1 MSVPESRPAM
11 PTCIA
16 SGHPRVHRRGPQLRP
31 LRSSLVPHDGNQR
44 SQRTPRLVAVVA
56 GLLGLLLCA
65 TVPLLPVKQTT
76 AAVLWPQGSTDG
88 HATQITAPLVSGA
101 PRALDIS
108 IPCSAIA
115 TLPTDGG
122 LVLSTL
128 PAGGVDTGKDG
139 LFVRADKN
147 TVVVAF
153 RDTVSA
159 VAQRPA
165 VAAGACSVL
174 HIWADA
180 DVAGADF
187 VGIPGAS
194 GMLPSE
200 KKPQVGGIF
209 TDLKVAAQP
218 GLSARIDVD
227 TRFITAPTAI
237 KKIVMVTGALAVLVA
252 IMALAVLD
260 RHSRGSTLVNWRSP
274 IALLSRYRPGA
285 HWATWWRVGIATW
298 LADAAVIATLLLW
311 HVIGATSSDDGYNL
325 TIARVAPKAG
335 YVANYYRYFGTT
347 EAPFD
352 WDLAVLSK
360 LASVSTAGVW
370 MRIPATLA
378 GIVCW
383 LIISHWVLRRL
394 GPGRGGLAANRVA
407 VFTAG
412 AVFLAAWLPFNN
424 GLRPEPLIALGVV
437 VTWMLVERAI
447 AVRGVAPAAVA
458 IVVAML
464 TATLAPQGVI
474 AVAALLTGA
483 RAIARTIRR
492 RRETDGLLAPLA
504 VLAASFSLITVVG
517 FRSQTLA
524 TVAESARIKYK
535 VGPTIAW
542 YQDWLRY
549 YFLTV
554 ESNPDGSMARRF
566 AVLVLLLCLFGMLV
580 VLLRRGGVPG
590 LASGPAWRLI
600 GTTAVGLLLLMF
612 TPTKWAVQFGAF
624 ASLAGALG
632 AVTAFA
638 FARIRLPSRRNLTL
652 YVTALLFVLAWATS
666 GINGWFYVGNYGVPW
681 FDIQPVVAIH
691 PVTTMFL
698 TLSILTGLLAAW
710 QHFRMD
716 YAGHTEVK
724 DNRRNRVLAST
735 PLLVVA
741 TIMVLGEVASLAK
754 GAAVRYPLYTTAKA
768 NLAAL
773 SSGLSPSSC
782 AMADDVLTEPDP
794 NVGLLQPVPGQ
805 TFGPDGPLGG
815 SNPVGFKPEGVGD
828 DLRSYPVVTK
838 PGVVNSDASP
848 NKPNAAMSDSAGTAG
863 GKGPVGVNGSNV
875 ALPFGL
881 DPARTPVMG
890 SYGENSLAATATSA
904 WYQLP
909 PRTPDRPLVVV
920 SATGAIWSY
929 KEDGTFT
936 YGQSLKLQWGVTRP
950 DGTTQP
956 LNEVQPIDIGP
967 EPAWRNL
974 RFPLTWAPPEANVA
988 RIVAYDPNLSADQW
1002 FAFTPPRVPVL
1013 QTLQQLIGSRTP
1025 VLMDIATAANFP
1037 CQRPFS
1043 EHLGVAELPEYRIL
1057 PNQKQLVV
1065 SSNEWGSAEGGGP
1078 FLFTEAL
1085 LRASTVPTYLRNDWY
1100 RDWGAI
1106 ERYERLVPADKAP
1119 NAVITQGRTVVNG
1132 WTRHGPIRPLP

>member
-1 MSVPESRPAM
+1 VPSDEKERSTR
-11 PTCIA
+11 
-16 SGHPRVHRRGPQLRP
+16 QLARWI
-31 LRSSLVPHDGNQR
+31 
-44 SQRTPRLVAVVA
+44 AVVA
-56 GLLGLLLCA
+56 GIAGALLCA
-65 TVPLLPVKQTT
+65 LVPLLPVKQTT
-76 AAVLWPQGSTDG
+76 ATILWPQGLTGDG
-88 HATQITAPLVSGA
+88 HVTDITAPLVSGA

-115 TLPTDGG
+115 TLPADGG

-128 PAGGVDTGKDG
+128 PVNGFETGKGG
-139 LFVRADKN
+139 LFVRANKDA
-147 TVVVAF
+147 VVVAF
-153 RDTVSA
+153 RDS
-159 VAQRPA
+159 VAA
-165 VAAGACSVL
+165 VAARSAVGSGACSVL

-180 DVAGADF
+180 RVAGADF
-187 VGIPGAS
+187 VGIPGAAKT
-194 GMLPSE
+194 LAPE

-209 TDLKVAAQP
+209 TDLKVPAQP

-227 TRFITAPTAI
+227 TRFIVAPTML
-237 KKIVMVTGALAVLVA
+237 KKGVMALGGLAVVTA
-252 IMALAVLD
+252 IVALAVLD
-260 RHSRGSTLVNWRSP
+260 RQSGRRMPRNWGRW
-274 IALLSRYRPGA
+274 LHPGF
-285 HWATWWRVGIATW
+285 ATW
-298 LADAAVIATLLLW
+298 LADVGVIATLLVW

-347 EAPFD
+347 DAPFD
-352 WDLAVLSK
+352 WYLAVLSK
-360 LASVSTAGVW
+360 LAAVSTAGVW

-378 GIVCW
+378 GIGCW
-383 LIISHWVLRRL
+383 LIISHCALRRL
-394 GPGRGGLAANRVA
+394 GPGKGGLASNRVA

-424 GLRPEPLIALGVV
+424 GLRPEPLIALGVLA
-437 VTWMLVERAI
+437 TWILVEHAI
-447 AVRGVAPAAVA
+447 ALRRLAPAAVA
-458 IVVAML
+458 IIVALL
-464 TATLAPQGVI
+464 TATLAPQGLI

-483 RAIARTIRR
+483 RAIAQTIRR
-492 RRETDGLLAPLA
+492 RRATDGLLAPLF
-504 VLAASFSLITVVG
+504 VLAASFSLILVVV

-524 TVAESARIKYK
+524 TVAESWRIKYK

-580 VLLRRGGVPG
+580 ILLRRGRVPG

-600 GTTAVGLLLLMF
+600 GTTAIGLLLLTF

-624 ASLAGALG
+624 AGLAGALG

-638 FARIRLPSRRNLTL
+638 CARIGLHNRRNLTL
-652 YVTALLFVLAWATS
+652 YVAALLFVLAWATS

-681 FDIQPVVAIH
+681 YDIPPVIASH

-698 TLSILTGLLAAW
+698 TLSIITGLLAGW
-710 QHFRMD
+710 YHFRMD
-716 YAGHTEVK
+716 YAGHTEVR
-724 DNRRNRVLAST
+724 DNRRNRILAST

-754 GAAVRYPLYTTAKA
+754 GALFRYPVYTTAKA
-768 NLAAL
+768 NLAAI
-773 SSGLSPSSC
+773 SSGLSPASC

-794 NVGLLQPVPGQ
+794 NAGMLQPMPGQ

-815 SNPVGFKPEGVGD
+815 IKPIGFKPDGVGD

-838 PGVVNSDASP
+838 PGVVNSTGSP
-848 NKPNAAMSDSAGTAG
+848 NKPNATMSDSAGTAG
-863 GKGPVGVNGSNV
+863 GKGQVGVNGSHV

-890 SYGENSLAATATSA
+890 SYGENTLAATATSA

-909 PRTPDRPLVVV
+909 PRSPDRPLVVV
-920 SATGAIWSY
+920 SAAGAIWSY

-936 YGQSLKLQWGVTRP
+936 YGQLLKLQWGVARP

-956 LNEVQPIDIGP
+956 LTEVQPIDIGP

-988 RIVAYDPNLSADQW
+988 RIVAYDPNLSSEQW

-1013 QTLQQLIGSRTP
+1013 QTLQQLIGSHTP

-1043 EHLGVAELPEYRIL
+1043 EHLGVAELPQYRIL
-1057 PNQKQLVV
+1057 PDHKQTAA
-1065 SSNEWGSAEGGGP
+1065 SSNGWQAGEDGGP
-1078 FLFTEAL
+1078 FLFTRAM
-1085 LRASTVPTYLRNDWY
+1085 LRTSTVSTYLRGDWY
-1100 RDWGAI
+1100 RDWGSVEQYYPLAPADDAPDAAI
-1106 ERYERLVPADKAP
+1106 EQG
-1119 NAVITQGRTVVNG
+1119 VITVHG
-1132 WTRHGPIRPLP
+1132 WSRQGPIRALP

>member
-1 MSVPESRPAM
+1 M
-11 PTCIA
+11 P
-16 SGHPRVHRRGPQLRP
+16 Q
-31 LRSSLVPHDGNQR
+31 DGNQR
-44 SQRTPRLVAVVA
+44 SPRIPRLIAVVA
-56 GLLGLLLCA
+56 GLVGLLLCA
-65 TVPLLPVKQTT
+65 SVPLLPVNQTT
-76 AAVLWPQGSTDG
+76 ATVLWPQGTADG
-88 HATQITAPLVSGA
+88 HVTQITAPLVSGA
-101 PRALDIS
+101 PRVLDIS
-108 IPCSAIA
+108 VPCSAMA
-115 TLPTDGG
+115 TLPPGGG
-122 LVLSTL
+122 LVVSTL
-128 PAGGVDTGKDG
+128 PTGGMDNGKNG
-139 LFVRADKN
+139 LFVRADKDV
-147 TVVVAF
+147 VVVAF
-153 RDTVSA
+153 RDSVAA
-159 VAQRPA
+159 VAQRSA
-165 VAAGACSVL
+165 IAAGGCSVL
-174 HIWADA
+174 HVWADA
-180 DVAGADF
+180 GGAHADF

-194 GMLPSE
+194 GILPSE

-209 TDLKVAAQP
+209 TDLKVPPQP
-218 GLSARIDVD
+218 GLSARVDVD
-227 TRFITAPTAI
+227 TRFITAPTAV
-237 KKIVMVTGALAVLVA
+237 KKVVMVVGVLAVLIA
-252 IMALAVLD
+252 ILAMAALD
-260 RHSRGSTLVNWRSP
+260 RRSRGEDAFISWRSP
-274 IALLSRYRPGA
+274 IAWLSRYRPQA
-285 HWATWWRVGIATW
+285 HRATWWRVGAVTW
-298 LADAAVIATLLLW
+298 LTDVGVIGTLLLW
-311 HVIGATSSDDGYNL
+311 HVIGPTSSDDGYNL

-352 WDLAVLSK
+352 WYLAVLAK

-378 GIVCW
+378 GIACW
-383 LIISHWVLRRL
+383 LIIGHWMLRWL
-394 GPGRGGLAANRVA
+394 GPGRGGLGTNRVA
-407 VFTAG
+407 VLTAG

-424 GLRPEPLIALGVV
+424 GLRPEPLIALGVL

-447 AVRGVAPAAVA
+447 ALQRLAPAAVA
-458 IVVAML
+458 IIVAML
-464 TATLAPQGVI
+464 TVTLAPQGLI

-483 RAIARTIRR
+483 RAIETIIRR
-492 RRETDGLLAPLA
+492 RRATDGLLAPLA
-504 VLAASFSLITVVG
+504 VLAASLSLILVVV
-517 FRSQTLA
+517 FRSETLA
-524 TVAESARIKYK
+524 AVAESARIKYK

-554 ESNPDGSMARRF
+554 ESNPDGSMSRRF

-580 VLLRRGGVPG
+580 VLLRRGRVPG

-600 GTTAVGLLLLMF
+600 GTTAVGLLLLTF

-624 ASLAGALG
+624 AGLAGALG

-638 FARIRLPSRRNLTL
+638 VARIGLHTRRNLTL
-652 YVTALLFVLAWATS
+652 YITALLFVLAWATS

-681 FDIQPVVAIH
+681 YDIQPVIASH
-691 PVTTMFL
+691 PVTSMFL

-724 DNRRNRVLAST
+724 NNRRNRVLAST

-741 TIMVLGEVASLAK
+741 TIMVLGDIGSLAK

-768 NLAAL
+768 NLAAIT
-773 SSGLSPSSC
+773 SGLSPTSC

-794 NVGLLQPVPGQ
+794 NAGMLQPVPGQ

-815 SNPVGFKPEGVGD
+815 INPIGFKPEGVGD

-838 PGVVNSDASP
+838 PGVVNSTGSP
-848 NKPNAAMSDSAGTAG
+848 NKPNATMSDSAGTAG
-863 GKGPVGVNGSNV
+863 GKGPVGVNGSHV

-881 DPARTPVMG
+881 DPARTSVMG

-920 SATGAIWSY
+920 SAAGAIWSY

-936 YGQSLKLQWGVTRP
+936 YGQQLKLQWGVARP

-956 LNEVQPIDIGP
+956 LAEVYPIDIGP

-988 RIVAYDPNLSADQW
+988 RIVAYDPNLSSEQW

-1013 QTLQQLIGSRTP
+1013 QTLQQLIGSHTP
-1025 VLMDIATAANFP
+1025 VLMDIATAANLP

-1043 EHLGVAELPEYRIL
+1043 EHLGVAELPQYRIL
-1057 PNQKQLVV
+1057 PDHKQTAA
-1065 SSNEWGSAEGGGP
+1065 SSNGWEAGEDGGP
-1078 FLFTEAL
+1078 FLFTQAL
-1085 LRASTVPTYLRNDWY
+1085 LRTSTVSTYLRGDWY
-1100 RDWGAI
+1100 RDWGSV
-1106 ERYERLVPADKAP
+1106 EEYHPLVPADQAP
-1119 NAVITQGRTVVNG
+1119 AAVVEQGVITVRG
-1132 WTRHGPIRPLP
+1132 WSRQGPIRALP

>member
-1 MSVPESRPAM
+1 
-11 PTCIA
+11 
-16 SGHPRVHRRGPQLRP
+16 
-31 LRSSLVPHDGNQR
+31 
-44 SQRTPRLVAVVA
+44 LVAVAA
-56 GLLGLLLCA
+56 GLLGLLLC
-65 TVPLLPVKQTT
+65 VIIPLLPVQQTT

-88 HATQITAPLVSGA
+88 HVTQITAPLVSGA

-115 TLPTDGG
+115 TLPADGG

-128 PAGGVDTGKDG
+128 PVGGVDTGKNG

-147 TVVVAF
+147 VIVVAF
-153 RDTVSA
+153 RDTVA
-159 VAQRPA
+159 AAAQRSA
-165 VAAGACSVL
+165 VAAGGCSVL

-180 DVAGADF
+180 GVAGADF

-209 TDLKVAAQP
+209 TDMKVPAQP

-227 TRFITAPTAI
+227 TRFITAPTTT
-237 KKIVMVTGALAVLVA
+237 KKTVMFTGVLAVLVA

-260 RHSRGSTLVNWRSP
+260 RHSRGGTLVNWRSP
-274 IALLSRYRPGA
+274 IAWLSRYRPHE

-352 WDLAVLSK
+352 WYLAVLSK
-360 LASVSTAGVW
+360 FASVSTAGVW
-370 MRIPATLA
+370 MRVPATLA

-424 GLRPEPLIALGVV
+424 GLRPEPLIALGVLG
-437 VTWMLVERAI
+437 TWMLVERAI
-447 AVRGVAPAAVA
+447 ALRRLAPAAVA
-458 IVVAML
+458 IIVAML
-464 TATLAPQGVI
+464 TATLAPQGLI

-483 RAIARTIRR
+483 RAIARVIRR
-492 RRETDGLLAPLA
+492 RRATDGLLAPLA
-504 VLAASFSLITVVG
+504 VLGASLSLITVVV

-524 TVAESARIKYK
+524 AVAESARIKYK

-554 ESNPDGSMARRF
+554 ESNPDGSMSRRF

-590 LASGPAWRLI
+590 LASRPAWRLI
-600 GTTAVGLLLLMF
+600 GTTAVGLLLLTF

-624 ASLAGALG
+624 AGLAGALG
-632 AVTAFA
+632 AVTAFTV
-638 FARIRLPSRRNLTL
+638 ARIGLHSRRNLTL

-666 GINGWFYVGNYGVPW
+666 GVNGWFYVGNYGVPW
-681 FDIQPVVAIH
+681 YDIPPVIASH
-691 PVTTMFL
+691 PVTSMFL
-698 TLSILTGLLAAW
+698 TLSIFTGLLAAW
-710 QHFRMD
+710 YHFRMD
-716 YAGHTEVK
+716 YAGHVEVK

-741 TIMVLGEVASLAK
+741 TIMVLGEVGSLAK
-754 GAAVRYPLYTTAKA
+754 GAVFRYPLYTTAKA
-768 NLAAL
+768 NLAAIA
-773 SSGLSPSSC
+773 SGLSPTSC
-782 AMADDVLTEPDP
+782 ALGDDVLAEPDP
-794 NVGLLQPVPGQ
+794 NAGLLQPVPGQ
-805 TFGPDGPLGG
+805 SFGPDGPLGG
-815 SNPVGFKPEGVGD
+815 INPVGFKPEGVGD

-848 NKPNAAMSDSAGTAG
+848 NKPNATMSDSAGTAG
-863 GKGPVGVNGSNV
+863 GKGPVGVNGSHV

-881 DPARTPVMG
+881 DPARAPVMG
-890 SYGENSLAATATSA
+890 SYGENSLAATATST

-909 PRTPDRPLVVV
+909 PRSPDRPLVVV
-920 SATGAIWSY
+920 SAAGAIWSY

-936 YGQSLKLQWGVTRP
+936 YGQSLKLQWGVARP

-956 LNEVQPIDIGP
+956 LGEVYPIDIGP

-1013 QTLQQLIGSRTP
+1013 QTLQRMIGSHTP

-1043 EHLGVAELPEYRIL
+1043 EHLGIAELPQYRVL
-1057 PNQKQLVV
+1057 PDHKQTAA
-1065 SSNEWGSAEGGGP
+1065 SSNGWQASETGGP
-1078 FLFTEAL
+1078 FLFTQAL
-1085 LRASTVPTYLRNDWY
+1085 LRTSTISSYLRGDWY
-1100 RDWGAI
+1100 RDWGSV
-1106 ERYERLVPADKAP
+1106 EKYYPLVPTDQAP
-1119 NAVITQGRTVVNG
+1119 DAVIEQGVVTVHG
-1132 WTRHGPIRPLP
+1132 WSRQGPIRALP

>member
-1 MSVPESRPAM
+1 M
-11 PTCIA
+11 
-16 SGHPRVHRRGPQLRP
+16 
-31 LRSSLVPHDGNQR
+31 PHDGNQR
-44 SQRTPRLVAVVA
+44 SQRIPRLVAAIA
-56 GLLGLLLCA
+56 GLVGLLLCA
-65 TVPLLPVKQTT
+65 LVPLLPVKQTT
-76 AAVLWPQGSTDG
+76 ATVLWPQGTVDG
-88 HATQITAPLVSGA
+88 HVAQITAPLVSGA

-108 IPCSAIA
+108 IPCAAIA
-115 TLPTDGG
+115 TLPAGGG
-122 LVLSTL
+122 LVVSTL
-128 PAGGVDTGKDG
+128 PTGGIDAGKNG
-139 LFVRADKN
+139 LFVRADKDL
-147 TVVVAF
+147 VVAAF
-153 RDTVSA
+153 RDTVAA
-159 VAQRPA
+159 VAPRPA

-174 HIWADA
+174 HVWADA
-180 DVAGADF
+180 GASGAEF
-187 VGIPGAS
+187 VGIPNAAGT
-194 GMLPSE
+194 LPSE

-209 TDLKVAAQP
+209 TDLKVPAQP
-218 GLSARIDVD
+218 GLSARIDID
-227 TRFITAPTAI
+227 TRFITAPTAL
-237 KKIVMVTGALAVLVA
+237 KQLAMGVGALAVLTAV
-252 IMALAVLD
+252 IALAALD
-260 RHSRGSTLVNWRSP
+260 RRSRGGGALINWRSP
-274 IALLSRYRPGA
+274 IAWLSRYRPRARWSSWRRVGL
-285 HWATWWRVGIATW
+285 ATWI
-298 LADAAVIATLLLW
+298 ADAGVIATLLLW

-335 YVANYYRYFGTT
+335 YIANYYRYFGTT
-347 EAPFD
+347 DAPFD
-352 WDLAVLSK
+352 WYLGLLSR

-370 MRIPATLA
+370 MRLPATLA
-378 GIVCW
+378 GMACW
-383 LIISHWVLRRL
+383 LVISHWVLRRL

-412 AVFLAAWLPFNN
+412 AVFVAAWLPFNN
-424 GLRPEPLIALGVV
+424 GLRPEPLIALGVL
-437 VTWMLVERAI
+437 VTWILVERAI
-447 AVRGVAPAAVA
+447 ALQRLAPAAVA
-458 IVVAML
+458 IFVAML
-464 TATLAPQGVI
+464 TATLAPQGLI
-474 AVAALLTGA
+474 AVAALLTGS
-483 RAIARTIRR
+483 RAIARTVRR
-492 RRETDGLLAPLA
+492 RRATDGLLAPLA
-504 VLAASFSLITVVG
+504 VLAASLSLITVVV

-554 ESNPDGSMARRF
+554 ESNPDGSMSRRF

-580 VLLRRGGVPG
+580 TLLRRGRIPGV
-590 LASGPAWRLI
+590 ASGPAWRLI
-600 GTTAVGLLLLMF
+600 GTTAFGLLLLTF

-624 ASLAGALG
+624 AGLAGALG

-638 FARIRLPSRRNLTL
+638 LARIGLHNRRNLTL
-652 YVTALLFVLAWATS
+652 YVTALLFVLAVATS
-666 GINGWFYVGNYGVPW
+666 GVNGWFYVGNYGVPW
-681 FDIQPVVAIH
+681 YDIQPVIASH
-691 PVTTMFL
+691 PVTSMFL

-716 YAGHTEVK
+716 YAGHTEVE

-741 TIMVLGEVASLAK
+741 TIMVIGEVGSLAK
-754 GAAVRYPLYTTAKA
+754 GAVFRYPLYTTAKA
-768 NLAAL
+768 NLAAIT
-773 SSGLSPSSC
+773 SGLSPASC

-794 NVGLLQPVPGQ
+794 NAGMLQPAPGQ

-815 SNPVGFKPEGVGD
+815 SNPVGFKPDGVGT

-863 GKGPVGVNGSNV
+863 GKGPAGVNGSHA

-909 PRTPDRPLVVV
+909 PRTPDRPIVVV
-920 SATGAIWSY
+920 SAAGAIWSY

-936 YGQSLKLQWGVTRP
+936 YGQSLKLQWGHRDFARP

-956 LNEVQPIDIGP
+956 LAEVQPIDIGP

-988 RIVAYDPNLSADQW
+988 RIVAYDPNLSSDQW

-1013 QTLQQLIGSRTP
+1013 QTLQQLMGSRTP

-1037 CQRPFS
+1037 CQHPFS
-1043 EHLGVAELPEYRIL
+1043 EHLGVAELPQYRIL
-1057 PNQKQLVV
+1057 PDHKQTAS
-1065 SSNEWGSAEGGGP
+1065 SSNGWQSSEAGGP
-1078 FLFTEAL
+1078 FLFLQTM
-1085 LRASTVPTYLRNDWY
+1085 LRTSTISTYLRGDWY
-1100 RDWGAI
+1100 RDWGSV
-1106 ERYERLVPADKAP
+1106 EQYFRLVPADQAP
-1119 NAVITQGRTVVNG
+1119 EAVIEQGVMTVHG
-1132 WTRHGPIRPLP
+1132 WSRQGPIRALP

>member
-1 MSVPESRPAM
+1 M
-11 PTCIA
+11 
-16 SGHPRVHRRGPQLRP
+16 
-31 LRSSLVPHDGNQR
+31 PHDRNER
-44 SQRTPRLVAVVA
+44 SPRIPRLIAVVA
-56 GLLGLLLCA
+56 GLVGLLLCLV
-65 TVPLLPVKQTT
+65 VPLLPVRQTT
-76 AAVLWPQGSTDG
+76 ATVLWPQGTTDG
-88 HATQITAPLVSGA
+88 HVAQLTAPLVSGA

-108 IPCSAIA
+108 IPCPAMA
-115 TLPTDGG
+115 TLPPAGG
-122 LVLSTL
+122 LVVSTL
-128 PAGGVDTGKDG
+128 PAGGVDTGKNG
-139 LFVRADKN
+139 LFVRADKDV
-147 TVVVAF
+147 VVVAF
-153 RDTVSA
+153 RDTVAA
-159 VAQRPA
+159 VAQRSA

-174 HIWADA
+174 HLWADA
-180 DVAGADF
+180 GAAGADF

-194 GMLPSE
+194 GVLPSE

-209 TDLKVAAQP
+209 TDLKVPAQP
-218 GLSARIDVD
+218 GLSARVDVD
-227 TRFITAPTAI
+227 TRFITAPTAL
-237 KKIVMVTGALAVLVA
+237 KAVVMAVGTLAVLVA
-252 IMALAVLD
+252 IAAMAVLD
-260 RHSRGSTLVNWRSP
+260 RRSRGARVRKPSWPR
-274 IALLSRYRPGA
+274 AGA
-285 HWATWWRVGIATW
+285 ATWIADVG
-298 LADAAVIATLLLW
+298 VIGTLLIW

-335 YVANYYRYFGTT
+335 YVANYYRFFGTT
-347 EAPFD
+347 DAPFD
-352 WDLAVLSK
+352 WYLAVLAK
-360 LASVSTAGVW
+360 FASVSTAGVW
-370 MRIPATLA
+370 MRIPALLA

-383 LIISHWVLRRL
+383 LIIGHCMLRRL
-394 GPGRGGLAANRVA
+394 GPGRGGLGGNRVA
-407 VFTAG
+407 VLTAG
-412 AVFLAAWLPFNN
+412 AVFVAAWLPFNN

-447 AVRGVAPAAVA
+447 ALRAIAPAAVA
-458 IVVAML
+458 IFVAML
-464 TATLAPQGVI
+464 SAALAPQGLI

-483 RAIARTIRR
+483 RAVAQGIRR
-492 RRETDGLLAPLA
+492 RRATDGLLAPLA
-504 VLAASFSLITVVG
+504 VLAASFALILVVV
-517 FRSQTLA
+517 FRSETLA

-542 YQDWLRY
+542 YQDFLRY

-600 GTTAVGLLLLMF
+600 GTTAVGLLLLTF

-624 ASLAGALG
+624 AGLAGALG

-638 FARIRLPSRRNLTL
+638 FARIGLHSRRNLTL

-681 FDIQPVVAIH
+681 YDIQPVIASH
-691 PVTTMFL
+691 PVTSMFL
-698 TLSILTGLLAAW
+698 TLSIITGLLAGW

-735 PLLVVA
+735 PLLLVA
-741 TIMVLGEVASLAK
+741 TIMVLGEVGSLAK
-754 GAAVRYPLYTTAKA
+754 GAVFRYPLYTTAKA
-768 NLAAL
+768 NLAAIT
-773 SSGLSPSSC
+773 SGLSPASC
-782 AMADDVLTEPDP
+782 AMGDDVLAEPDP
-794 NVGLLQPVPGQ
+794 NAGLLQPVPGQ
-805 TFGPDGPLGG
+805 QYGPAGPLGG
-815 SNPVGFKPEGVGD
+815 VNPVGFKPDGVGD

-848 NKPNAAMSDSAGTAG
+848 NKPNATMSDSAGTAG
-863 GKGPVGVNGSNV
+863 GRGPVGVNGSHA

-920 SATGAIWSY
+920 SAAGAIWSY

-936 YGQSLKLQWGVTRP
+936 YGQQLKLQWGVARP
-950 DGTTQP
+950 DGSTQP
-956 LNEVQPIDIGP
+956 LAEVQPIDIGP

-988 RIVAYDPNLSADQW
+988 RIVAYDPNLSSEQW

-1013 QTLQQLIGSRTP
+1013 QSLQQLIGSRTP

-1043 EHLGVAELPEYRIL
+1043 EHLGVAELPQYRIL
-1057 PNQKQLVV
+1057 PDHKQTAA
-1065 SSNEWGSAEGGGP
+1065 SSNGWEAGEAGGP
-1078 FLFTEAL
+1078 FLFTQAM
-1085 LRASTVPTYLRNDWY
+1085 LRTSTISTYLRGDWY
-1100 RDWGAI
+1100 RDWGSV
-1106 ERYERLVPADKAP
+1106 EQYFPLVPADQAP
-1119 NAVITQGRTVVNG
+1119 PAVVEQGAITVRG
-1132 WTRHGPIRPLP
+1132 WSRQGPIRALP

>member
-1 MSVPESRPAM
+1 L
-11 PTCIA
+11 I
-16 SGHPRVHRRGPQLRP
+16 
-31 LRSSLVPHDGNQR
+31 
-44 SQRTPRLVAVVA
+44 AVVA
-56 GLLGLLLCA
+56 GLVGLLLCVI
-65 TVPLLPVKQTT
+65 VPLLPVKQTT
-76 AAVLWPQGSTDG
+76 ATVLWPQGTRGSDR
-88 HATQITAPLVSGA
+88 HVTQLTAPLVSGA

-108 IPCSAIA
+108 IPCSAMA
-115 TLPTDGG
+115 TLPPDGG
-122 LVLSTL
+122 LVVSTL
-128 PAGGVDTGKDG
+128 PAGGVDTGKNG
-139 LFVRADKN
+139 LFARADKD
-147 TVVVAF
+147 VIVVAF
-153 RDTVSA
+153 RDTVA
-159 VAQRPA
+159 TVAKRSA

-174 HIWADA
+174 HVWADVGA
-180 DVAGADF
+180 AGADF

-194 GMLPSE
+194 GTLPSE

-209 TDLKVAAQP
+209 TDLKVPPQP
-218 GLSARIDVD
+218 GLSARIDID
-227 TRFITAPTAI
+227 TRFITKPTVI
-237 KKIVMVTGALAVLVA
+237 KKVVILAGGLAVLVA
-252 IMALAVLD
+252 VLALATLD
-260 RHSRGSTLVNWRSP
+260 RRSRGASINWRSP
-274 IALLSRYRPGA
+274 LARLSRA
-285 HWATWWRVGIATW
+285 HWATW
-298 LADAAVIATLLLW
+298 LSDAGVIGTLLVW

-335 YVANYYRYFGTT
+335 YVANYYRYFGAT

-352 WDLAVLSK
+352 WYLAVLSR

-370 MRIPATLA
+370 MRLPATLA
-378 GIVCW
+378 GIGCW
-383 LIISHWVLRRL
+383 LLIGHWALRRL
-394 GPGRGGLAANRVA
+394 GPARGGLGANRVA

-424 GLRPEPLIALGVV
+424 GLRPEPLIALGVL

-447 AVRGVAPAAVA
+447 ALGRLAPAAFA
-458 IVVAML
+458 IVVAMV
-464 TATLAPQGVI
+464 TATLAPQGLI

-483 RAIARTIRR
+483 RAIAQVIRR
-492 RRETDGLLAPLA
+492 RRAADGLLAPLA
-504 VLAASFSLITVVG
+504 VLAAALSLITVVV

-554 ESNPDGSMARRF
+554 ESNAEGSMSRRF
-566 AVLVLLLCLFGMLV
+566 AVLVTLLCLFGMLV
-580 VLLRRGGVPG
+580 VLLRRGRVPG

-600 GTTAVGLLLLMF
+600 GTTAIGLLLLTF

-624 ASLAGALG
+624 AGVAGVLG
-632 AVTAFA
+632 AVTAFTL
-638 FARIRLPSRRNLTL
+638 ARIGLHNRRNLTL
-652 YVTALLFVLAWATS
+652 YVTALLFVLAVATS
-666 GINGWFYVGNYGVPW
+666 GINGWFYVANYGVPW
-681 FDIQPVVAIH
+681 YDIQPVVASH
-691 PVTTMFL
+691 PVTSMFL
-698 TLSILTGLLAAW
+698 TLSIITGLLTAW

-741 TIMVLGEVASLAK
+741 VIMVVGEVASLTK
-754 GAAVRYPLYTTAKA
+754 GAVFRYPLYTIGKA
-768 NLAAL
+768 NLAAVT
-773 SSGLSPSSC
+773 SHLSPQSC
-782 AMADDVLTEPDP
+782 AMADDVLAEPDP
-794 NVGLLQPVPGQ
+794 NIGLLQPLPGQ
-805 TFGPDGPLGG
+805 TFGPGGPLGG
-815 SNPVGFKPEGVGD
+815 VDPVGFKPEGVGN

-863 GKGPVGVNGSNV
+863 GRGPVGVNGSPA

-890 SYGENSLAATATSA
+890 SYGENSRTATATSA

-909 PRTPDRPLVVV
+909 ARTPDRPIVVV
-920 SATGAIWSY
+920 SASGAIWSY

-936 YGQSLKLQWGVTRP
+936 YGQSLKLQWGLARP

-956 LNEVQPIDIGP
+956 LAEVQPIDIGP

-988 RIVAYDPNLSADQW
+988 RIVAYDPILGSDQW

-1013 QTLQQLIGSRTP
+1013 RTVQQLVGPRAP

-1043 EHLGVAELPEYRIL
+1043 EHLGVAELPQYRIL
-1057 PNQKQLVV
+1057 PDHKQTAA
-1065 SSNEWGSAEGGGP
+1065 SSNGWQASETGGP
-1078 FLFTEAL
+1078 FLFTQAL
-1085 LRASTVPTYLRNDWY
+1085 LRTSTIATYLRGDWY
-1100 RDWGAI
+1100 RDWGSV
-1106 ERYERLVPADKAP
+1106 EQYFRLVPADQAP
-1119 NAVITQGRTVVNG
+1119 DAAIEQGEMTVHG
-1132 WTRHGPIRPLP
+1132 WSRQGPIRALP